1 MGMKDS
7 KIVVAINKD
16 PNAPIRENS
25 DYFVKADLYT
35 FIPKLI
41 KELNHMYKK

>member
-1 MGMKDS
+1 MKDS

-25 DYFVKADLYT
+25 DYFIKADLYM

-41 KELNHMYKK
+41 KGLSEMNKK